1 MSMWRS
7 VRPRTPARVLGAT
20 AFGAIALIIAFLLW
34 DNEVPTALV
43 LLPGAV
49 LALRH
54 ARSGVYVS
62 DHGVRVRR
70 VLSTRTLRWVELYA
84 VTSRPDGLR
93 ALRTRRTVLWL
104 EPLRGNPFP
113 TPIRCRPTASP
124 TQRTAYDNAVALLH
138 APARV

>member
-1 MSMWRS
+1 M
-7 VRPRTPARVLGAT
+7 RPAGPARVLGAT
-20 AFGAIALIIAFLLW
+20 SFGAIALIIAFLLW
-34 DNEVPTALV
+34 DNEVPTAVV
-43 LLPGAV
+43 LLPAAF

-54 ARSGVYVS
+54 ARCGVYVS

-70 VLSTRTLRWVELYA
+70 VLRTRTLRWAELYA

-113 TPIRCRPTASP
+113 TPLSHRPNSD
-124 TQRTAYDNAVALLH
+124 RTAYDRAVALLH
-138 APARV
+138 TRV

>member
-1 MSMWRS
+1 M
-7 VRPRTPARVLGAT
+7 RPAGPARVLGAT
-20 AFGAIALIIAFLLW
+20 VFGAIALIIAFLLW
-34 DNEVPTALV
+34 DNEVPTAVV
-43 LLPGAV
+43 LMPCAF

-54 ARSGVYVS
+54 TRSGVYVS

-93 ALRTRRTVLWL
+93 ALRTRRVVLWL

-113 TPIRCRPTASP
+113 TPIRCRSTASP
-124 TQRTAYDNAVALLH
+124 IQRAAYDNAVALLH
-138 APARV
+138 NPARV